1 MMNHL
6 VTNYSL
12 ENHVIYLIKNF
23 RVLSIED
30 YIYIYMLSY
39 YVYMSLIIAN
49 FFDEY
54 IFLK

>member
-30 YIYIYMLSY
+30 YIYIYAILLCLHVINYSE
-39 YVYMSLIIAN
+39 
-49 FFDEY
+49 FF
-54 IFLK
+54 